1 MVMREPRLMRN
12 PNGGMLNVDVTL
24 LHMGLSRC
32 RSIAEDSLIKL
43 QRNDATIDWESILN
57 EIIDESRKTLHGIQ
71 DNDMQD
77 EVGAILRD
85 EEANAS

>member
-1 MVMREPRLMRN
+1 MREPRLMRN